1 MRTLR
6 FLLASTVTTVAL
18 LLAAAPAEA
27 GDGPPFQCPFCVTAD
42 AR

>member
-6 FLLASTVTTVAL
+6 HLLVCTLTTAAL
-18 LLAAAPAEA
+18 LLAAAPAQA
-27 GDGPPFQCPFCVTAD
+27 GDGPPFQCPFCVVTD